1 MSNRIAEEIKKQGFN
16 KHSFSAKCGVP
27 YGTLYRICKDGAS
40 MDSITID
47 NFLKIAHGL
56 GMTAEELYYG
66 KPAERTYRDERQTAL
81 NAHFETFNDDGRNEL
96 AKIAERMSH
105 DPSVRIV
112 KDGSEHADDTQA
124 MGA

>member
-1 MSNRIAEEIKKQGFN
+1 MSNNRIKDILETSGMSTRELAKRAGVKEQTLYKIKK
-16 KHSFSAKCGVP
+16 
-27 YGTLYRICKDGAS
+27 KDT
-40 MDSITID
+40 MENITID
-47 NFLKIAHGL
+47 VFLKIAHGL

-112 KDGSEHADDTQA
+112 KDGSELADDTQA

>member
-1 MSNRIAEEIKKQGFN
+1 MKNCIQQAMADQNISAAEL
-16 KHSFSAKCGVP
+16 SRRSGVA
-27 YGTLYRICKDGAS
+27 YGTVYDISIGKTKVDK
-40 MDSITID
+40 MDVGK
-47 NFLKIAHGL
+47 FLKIAHGL

-81 NAHFETFNDDGRNEL
+81 NAHYETFNDDGRNEL

-112 KDGSEHADDTQA
+112 KDSAEHSDNAQA

>member
-1 MSNRIAEEIKKQGFN
+1 MNNRIAEEIKKQGFN

-66 KPAERTYRDERQTAL
+66 KPAERTYSDDRQVAI
-81 NAHFETFNDDGRNEL
+81 NAHFETFNDEARTDVY
-96 AKIAERMSH
+96 KMVERMSH
-105 DPSVRIV
+105 DPHARIE
-112 KDGSEHADDTQA
+112 KDGTEHLNGTQA